1 MESKKITL
9 GKNAQGNVDVYDFG
23 TFRLH
28 VYNSNDVMAD
38 TSYIIE
44 GKTDMV
50 TMEEPL
56 FKECVSEFGAYVKSL
71 GKPVSEH
78 IVDFHMGGTGSEEVV
93 QPEGMHK
100 FMREGAYAAMMHGF
114 QQAFGDK
121 MVDLPTGGADEV
133 AFGSTETYAGV
144 TFRFNRG
151 PACDFPGAN
160 ILIGGKVYYSHW
172 APFKAH
178 VSHLQIS
185 SRQAIDDYLKMLADA
200 KATGAVLFIG
210 GHGGAWGADA
220 VDFKISYLEKMKQL
234 LAVNKNADA
243 FVKAMKEAYPEL
255 PGADGLPELAKAL
268 YK

>member
-1 MESKKITL
+1 MEHKTISL
-9 GKNAQGNVDVYDFG
+9 GSNAQGNVDVYDFG

-28 VYNSNDVMAD
+28 VYNSNDVMSD
-38 TSYIIE
+38 TSYIVE
-44 GKTDMV
+44 GENEMV

-56 FKECVSEFGAYVKSL
+56 FKECVSEFDTYARSI
-71 GKPVSEH
+71 GKPVVDH

-100 FMREGAYAAMMHGF
+100 FMREGAYATMMHGF

-121 MVDLPTGGADEV
+121 MVDLPTGGAEEV
-133 AFGSTETYAGV
+133 AFGSTETYAGIP
-144 TFRFNRG
+144 FKFNHG

-160 ILIGGKVYYSHW
+160 ILIGGKAYYSHW

-200 KATGAVLFIG
+200 KTTGAVLFVG
-210 GHGGAWGADA
+210 GHGGAWPADA
-220 VDFKISYLEKMKQL
+220 VDFKISYLEKVKQL
-234 LAVNKNADA
+234 VAENKDVDA
-243 FVKAMKEAYPEL
+243 FVKAMTEAYPEL
-255 PGADGLPELAKAL
+255 PGADGLPALAEVL

>member
-1 MESKKITL
+1 MDHKRIAL
-9 GKNAQGNVDVYDFG
+9 GENAQGNVDVYDFG
-23 TFRLH
+23 SFRLH

-44 GKTDMV
+44 GATDMV

-56 FKECVSEFGAYVKSL
+56 FKECVSEFDEYAKSL
-71 GKPVSEH
+71 GKPVAEH

-93 QPEGMHK
+93 QPAGMHK

-114 QQAFGDK
+114 RQAFGDK
-121 MVDLPTGGADEV
+121 MVDLPTGGAEEV
-133 AFGSTETYAGV
+133 AFGSTETYAGE
-144 TFRFNRG
+144 TFRFSHG

-160 ILIGGKVYYSHW
+160 ILIGGKVYYLHW

-185 SRQAIDDYLKMLADA
+185 SRQAIDDYFRMLADA
-200 KATGAVLFIG
+200 KATGAVLFVG
-210 GHGGAWGADA
+210 GHGGAWGEDA
-220 VDFKISYLEKMKQL
+220 VEFKIAYLEKMKQL
-234 LAVNKNADA
+234 LAENKDA
-243 FVKAMKEAYPEL
+243 ASFVKAMESAYPEL
-255 PGADGLPELAKAL
+255 PGAEGLPALAEAL

>member
-1 MESKKITL
+1 MDKKRISL
-9 GKNAQGNVDVYDFG
+9 GENAQGNVDVYDLG
-23 TFRLH
+23 SFRLH

-38 TSYIIE
+38 TSYVIE
-44 GKTDMV
+44 GKSDMV

-56 FKECVSEFGAYVKSL
+56 FKECVSEFGMYVKSL
-71 GKPVSEH
+71 GKPVAEH

-93 QPEGMHK
+93 QPKDMHK

-114 QQAFGDK
+114 QKAFGDK
-121 MVDLPTGGADEV
+121 MVDLPTGKADEV
-133 AFGSTETYAGV
+133 AFGTTEIYAGV
-144 TFRFNRG
+144 PFTFNHG

-160 ILIGGKVYYSHW
+160 ILIDGKVYYSHW

-200 KATGAVLFIG
+200 KATGAVLYIG
-210 GHGGAWGADA
+210 GHGGAWGSDA
-220 VDFKISYLEKMKQL
+220 VDFKMSYLEKMKQL
-234 LAVNKNADA
+234 LTDNKDADS
-243 FVKAMKEAYPEL
+243 FVQAMKAAYPEL
-255 PGADGLPELAKAL
+255 PGADGLPALADAL